1 MGGGFLVI
9 SDSGTLVKKL
19 SEVTQYF
26 PLSYCL
32 AIADSI
38 SFVCFFFNFPAE
50 LDIVLHLSLLIN
62 LIWGKIT
69 LITIEVGAE
78 KQIEK
83 KARQERELAKQSN
96 SNNETLPT
104 RYSV

>member
-1 MGGGFLVI
+1 
-9 SDSGTLVKKL
+9 
-19 SEVTQYF
+19 
-26 PLSYCL
+26 
-32 AIADSI
+32 
-38 SFVCFFFNFPAE
+38 
-50 LDIVLHLSLLIN
+50 LLIN